1 MLRFKQYNDLQ
12 EARKGGK
19 FPKKPVKETQ
29 KGFLYEENAAKVLKK
44 YTVDASGNTIVPKNF
59 KPAGAGSKIPDLR
72 IQRLVNNKLE
82 TTGCE
87 LKISSADAGSLVLK
101 YKGGKWKFD
110 ELSSD
115 TKDVDEKRFVIEVA
129 TKNDAITKANS
140 SSKWGGKVP
149 YLANKGMDPNTE
161 EIEKEKSGLTGYQ
174 MYKRDLDTFGD
185 ILGNISATDIE
196 TYYNKKNTYYI
207 NIGTHGFFLLGSE
220 NPLELKGIPRFSTNV
235 KAKYRMRVH
244 PKSGMTAASK
254 EPTKNLTV
262 GYQFTFLMNFVISKR
277 SPYNLA
283 PIMSINPTNVSIN
296 TKKLGDMTWFINND

>member
-129 TKNDAITKANS
+129 
-140 SSKWGGKVP
+140 SKYGALNKVNKEWGGNEP
-149 YLANKGMDPNTE
+149 YLANKGMDPNSE
-161 EIEKEKSGLTGYQ
+161 EIKKEKSGLTRYQ
-174 MYKRDLDTFGD
+174 MYKRDLNTFPNIYRD
-185 ILGNISATDIE
+185 ISATDIE

-207 NIGTHGFFLLGSE
+207 NIFFFHL
-220 NPLELKGIPRFSTNV
+220 R
-235 KAKYRMRVH
+235 
-244 PKSGMTAASK
+244 
-254 EPTKNLTV
+254 
-262 GYQFTFLMNFVISKR
+262 
-277 SPYNLA
+277 YN
-283 PIMSINPTNVSIN
+283 ICR
-296 TKKLGDMTWFINND
+296 